1 MQEYLQLLFVYYWN
15 VFGIVYLGAM
25 VASLNFDVI
34 FGCVRGTVYLGVMV
48 ASLNFDVIFGVVLC
62 SDGFVQI
69 AQKRLNKA
77 ELL

>member
-34 FGCVRGTVYLGVMV
+34 FG
-48 ASLNFDVIFGVVLC
+48 VVLC